1 MSGHA
6 AYKVIDLQHLG
17 RPESILSCL
26 VSTERG
32 GYLVDPGPASCLEA
46 LRAGLTAHGTAI
58 EELAGLLLTH
68 IHLDHAGAAGT
79 LARLNPGL
87 TVHVHRAGAGHLTD
101 PSKLLASA
109 TRLYGSEME
118 RLWGE
123 VAPVP
128 QERVV
133 ALEGGE
139 QLDLGGRQLDVLY
152 TPGHAVHH
160 VTYLDAG
167 TGIAFLGDTAGLRT
181 HRLPCVL
188 PVTPPPDFDL
198 AQWLAS
204 LDRIA
209 ERRPTELVIT
219 HFGGWH
225 DVEEHLQALREGLV
239 QWAEFARETLD
250 GDTDPAAKVRAF
262 VQRLE
267 GWIEGKAPA
276 QAAARFLAGEG
287 PAACWHGL
295 ARYWRRR
302 GLQDAKRGDGANGP
316 GPLA

>member
-1 MSGHA
+1 MWGAILVRMSSVNA
-6 AYKVIDLQHLG
+6 AYKVIDLHHLG
-17 RPESILSCL
+17 RAESVLSCL
-26 VSTERG
+26 VSTPRG

-46 LRAGLTAHGTAI
+46 LRAGLAAHGTAI
-58 EELAGLLLTH
+58 EELTGLLLTH

-87 TVHVHRAGAGHLTD
+87 AVHVHRAGAAHLID

-109 TRLYGSEME
+109 TRLYGGEME

-128 QERVV
+128 RERVV
-133 ALEGGE
+133 ILDGGE
-139 QLDLGGRQLDVLY
+139 RLDLGGRGFEVLY
-152 TPGHAVHH
+152 TPGHAAHH
-160 VTYLDAG
+160 VSYVDSATG
-167 TGIAFLGDTAGLRT
+167 TAFVGDTAGLRT
-181 HRLPCVL
+181 SRLPCVL

-198 AQWLAS
+198 ELWLAS

-209 ERRPTELVIT
+209 ARQPTELVIT
-219 HFGGWH
+219 HFGGWR
-225 DVEEHLQALREGLV
+225 DVPEHLEALRQGLQ
-239 QWAEFARETLD
+239 QWASFAHATLEAD
-250 GDTDPAAKVRAF
+250 GDDATRVRAF

-267 GWIEGKAPA
+267 GWIAGRAPPDRVT
-276 QAAARFLAGEG
+276 RFLAGDG

-302 GLQDAKRGDGANGP
+302 SA
-316 GPLA
+316 